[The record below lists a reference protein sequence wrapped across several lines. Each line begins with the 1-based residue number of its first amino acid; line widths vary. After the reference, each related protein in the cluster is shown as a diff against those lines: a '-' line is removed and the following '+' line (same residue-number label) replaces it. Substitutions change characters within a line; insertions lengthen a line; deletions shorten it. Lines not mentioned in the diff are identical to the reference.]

1 MKLARIHAY
10 LGDKVSLTL
19 KDGSV
24 LNGVVISKGL
34 THGVAIR
41 STLPSAHEW
50 TFDTKDIKSIQR
62 ATVPVVQST
71 LLEGR
76 PW

>member
-1 MKLARIHAY
+1 MNLARIHAY
-10 LGDKVSLTL
+10 LGDTVSVTL

-24 LNGVVISKGL
+24 LKGVVISKGL
-34 THGVAIR
+34 TRGVAIR

-50 TFDTKDIKSIQR
+50 SFRAEDIKNVQR
-62 ATVPVVQST
+62 VTPVVVQTT

>member
-1 MKLARIHAY
+1 MKIHAY
-10 LGDKVSLTL
+10 LGDTVRLTL

-24 LNGVVISKGL
+24 LNGVVISKGI
-34 THGVAIR
+34 HKGVAIR

-50 TFDTKDIKSIQR
+50 SFRAEDIASVQR
-62 ATVPVVQST
+62 SVPVVQST

>member
-1 MKLARIHAY
+1 MNLARIHAY
-10 LGDKVSLTL
+10 LGDTVSVTL

-24 LNGVVISKGL
+24 LKGVVVSKGL
-34 THGVAIR
+34 NRGVAIR

-50 TFDTKDIKSIQR
+50 PFRAEDIKSVQR
-62 ATVPVVQST
+62 VAPVVVQAT